1 MKAFVDTSP
10 SSDRRG
16 RGVLSERVRTV
27 LGFNPASST
36 GAGTNTYLVGRNAP
50 ILIDVGAG
58 VAAYG
63 DALRAALAEWGLGG
77 IGRVLVTHG
86 HSDHVGGLGQ
96 VTALAPGV
104 PVMRFAPAG
113 AQPPDGAAPIRDGD
127 VIRGDGCTLTALH
140 TPGHAADHLCFYL
153 HEERALFSGDLIA
166 GEGTVV
172 IPLQGGDL
180 CDYLRSLE
188 RVLALDLGRIYP
200 GHGPVIADGPAKVR
214 EYLAHRRM
222 RDGQILEALRA
233 GIGDVAG
240 IVARIYAEVP
250 LELHRLARQSVLQ
263 HLRKLERE
271 GVVAQAAGGPERFV
285 LR

>member
-1 MKAFVDTSP
+1 MDTP
-10 SSDRRG
+10 GSSEGPG
-16 RGVLSERVRTV
+16 RAVLSERVRAV
-27 LGFNPASST
+27 LGLNPTSST

-50 ILIDVGAG
+50 ILIDAGAG
-58 VAAYG
+58 VPAYAE
-63 DALRAALAEWGLGG
+63 ALSAGLAEWGLRR
-77 IGRVLVTHG
+77 ISRVLITHG
-86 HSDHVGGLGQ
+86 HSDHVAGLGQ
-96 VTALAPGV
+96 VAALAPGI
-104 PVMRFAPAG
+104 PVMRWAPPG
-113 AQPPDGAAPIRDGD
+113 APPPDGATPIRDGD
-127 VIRGDGCTLTALH
+127 VIRGEGCTLTALH

-180 CDYLRSLE
+180 GDYLRSLA
-188 RVLALDLGRIYP
+188 RLLALDLGRIYP

-222 RDGQILEALRA
+222 RDDQILAALRA

-271 GVVAQAAGGPERFV
+271 GMVAAADGAAERFM